1 MPCVFL
7 EKLPIYVFQRSVCI
21 IMKKR
26 SRAFLPA
33 VLALLICRFGMAG
46 AYARGGQE
54 LVNAGS
60 WVYDAFA
67 AMSIESGTVDFSD
80 QAPLSVAELRTYL
93 DEIDYDILSPAGKAL
108 YRRVTEFF
116 DDDDLSV
123 TTDVIQLGIR
133 PELNLEGYYKF
144 NENLDWVY
152 GRYDKKPLVFAP
164 VYLNLGNF
172 LSLGMDLE
180 LGINKKQ
187 MEKKDDYTNVP
198 LDVKQ
203 INADFP
209 RTGYLSAGFKLTDKT
224 GLNLRVGMGEQDVGR
239 TLTGSIIHSRYLTGT
254 SWANLEV
261 FNPNVR
267 YNMNVTQLNVN
278 KYMYTHRF
286 DFRFFNKLSLSVQ
299 ESTLAYSPLELRF
312 LNPLTIFHG
321 MHNWKDYFPE
331 GNPYSWDESAC
342 AYLAVKASY
351 ALTNNIRIYGLYAQD
366 QLQLPSEMERE
377 SDTTPN
383 AMGGQLGVEAFIPV
397 SEGYLHPR
405 LEGYYAMPYLYIKE
419 SPNWSM
425 MRSYTENVGYSDTE
439 DALYEWIGS
448 PFGPDTAAARLSV
461 GYEVPGRW
469 SLTATGLFM
478 ARGEMSGTKIFD
490 DGGGRYNKNW
500 YNRDWHGKDP
510 LFATHPNDVKDWAF
524 PNGTAQGSK
533 TAKDRQG
540 LSTPS
545 TYNGGATEYVLNA
558 ALKLSY
564 EPFDYLSLQVQP
576 SYTYVM
582 NSGNIEGKTRH
593 GPELSVSIKIK
604 IPEMFRK

>member
-1 MPCVFL
+1 
-7 EKLPIYVFQRSVCI
+7 
-21 IMKKR
+21 MKK
-26 SRAFLPA
+26 SSGAFLPA
-33 VLALLICRFGMAG
+33 VLGLLICSFSTAG
-46 AYARGGQE
+46 VYARGGQE

-67 AMSIESGTVDFSD
+67 ALSIESGVVDFSD

-93 DEIDYDILSPAGKAL
+93 DEIDYDILSPAGKKL
-108 YRRVTEFF
+108 YRRLSEYF

-123 TTDVIQLGIR
+123 NLDLVQLGIR

-144 NENLDWVY
+144 NENLEWVY
-152 GRYDKKPLVFAP
+152 GRYDKKPLLYAP

-209 RTGYLSAGFKLTDKT
+209 RTGYLSTGYKFTDKT
-224 GLNLRVGMGEQDVGR
+224 GINLRIGMGEQDVGR
-239 TLTGSIIHSRYLTGT
+239 TLSGSIIHSRYLTGT

-261 FNPNVR
+261 FNPNIR
-267 YNMNVTQLNVN
+267 YNMNVTQLNVD

-286 DFRFFNKLSLSVQ
+286 DFRFFNKLSVSVQ
-299 ESTLAYSPLELRF
+299 ESTLAYGPMELRF

-321 MHNWKDYFPE
+321 MHNWKDYFPA
-331 GNPYSWDESAC
+331 GNPYGWDESAC

-351 ALTNNIRIYGLYAQD
+351 AVTNNLRIYGLYAQD
-366 QLQLPSEMERE
+366 QLQLPSEMERD

-383 AMGGQLGVEAFIPV
+383 AMGGQLGVESFIPL
-397 SEGYLHPR
+397 SDGYLHSR

-425 MRSYTENVGYSDTE
+425 ARGYTENIGYSDPE

-448 PFGPDTAAARLSV
+448 PFGPDTAAAKLSV

-478 ARGEMSGTKIFD
+478 ARGEMSGTKVFD
-490 DGGGRYNKNW
+490 NKFWRGRERTNFGSNW
-500 YNRDWHGKDP
+500 
-510 LFATHPNDVKDWAF
+510 DVQTWAF
-524 PNGTAQGSK
+524 PNAKTQGDGA
-533 TAKDRQG
+533 AKDRQG

-558 ALKLSY
+558 ALKLTY

-582 NSGNIEGKTRH
+582 NSVNVEGKTRH
-593 GPELSVSIKIK
+593 GPELSVSIKIRV
-604 IPEMFRK
+604 PEMFRK